1 MPRQMT
7 VPEREA
13 FLADVRVGMLS
24 VNDDGERAPLSVPIW
39 YSYDSGLVSFV
50 TGRRSRKTR
59 LIERSGR
66 ISLAVQQEMLPYRYV
81 SVEGPVVAIE
91 PVDVEELSRLRARY
105 LGPEAARRARERS
118 PEPDPSEVTV
128 RMRPERWRSE
138 DYTDD
143 MS

>member
-1 MPRQMT
+1 MPREMT
-7 VPEREA
+7 VPERDA

-24 VNDDGERAPLSVPIW
+24 VNGEEGHGPLTVPIW
-39 YSYDSGLVSFV
+39 YAYDSGLVTFV
-50 TGRRSRKTR
+50 TGRRSRKAR
-59 LIERSGR
+59 LIERSTR
-66 ISLAVQQEMLPYRYV
+66 VSMAVQHETPPYRYV
-81 SVEGPVVAIE
+81 SVEGPVIAVE
-91 PVDVEELSRLRARY
+91 PVDVEELSRLRERY

-128 RMRPERWRSE
+128 RMRPERWRTE

>member
-1 MPRQMT
+1 MPREMT

-24 VNDDGERAPLSVPIW
+24 VNDEEGRAPLTIPVW
-39 YSYDSGLVSFV
+39 YGYDSGLVTFV

-66 ISLAVQQEMLPYRYV
+66 IRLAVQQETPPYRYV

-91 PVDVEELSRLRARY
+91 PVDVEELSTLRERY

-128 RMRPERWRSE
+128 RMRPERWRTE

>member
-1 MPRQMT
+1 MPREMT
-7 VPEREA
+7 VPERDA

-24 VNDDGERAPLSVPIW
+24 VNGEEGHGPLTVPIW
-39 YSYDSGLVSFV
+39 YAYDSGLVTFV
-50 TGRRSRKTR
+50 TGRRSRKAR

-66 ISLAVQQEMLPYRYV
+66 VSMAVQHETPPYRYV
-81 SVEGPVVAIE
+81 SVEGPVIAVE
-91 PVDVEELSRLRARY
+91 PVDVEELSRLRERY

-128 RMRPERWRSE
+128 RMRPERWRTE